1 MFQVNEADVLAVC
14 KQIASLAKK
23 DKERMDLVRWRIW
36 RSRPGRGENLYT
48 VCCCHPSDLEEMKD
62 FLLQNWDIEPMNVPE
77 LIKLIA

>member
-1 MFQVNEADVLAVC
+1 
-14 KQIASLAKK
+14 
-23 DKERMDLVRWRIW
+23 
-36 RSRPGRGENLYT
+36 LYT